1 MTGISHLRVA
11 NCRSLLVGLLLM
23 GLVGCP
29 APTPDERI
37 GQIKGTVVQRGNG
50 VIDLDLSNTS
60 LSDSDFSYVHAFCA
74 NSSRAYKSVHTL
86 NLTNTSITDN
96 FLDAMTLQQGRFTSE
111 SGLRELILTGTDT
124 SDEAVHKYQTVNP
137 ECRIIR

>member
-1 MTGISHLRVA
+1 
-11 NCRSLLVGLLLM
+11 
-23 GLVGCP
+23 
-29 APTPDERI
+29 
-37 GQIKGTVVQRGNG
+37 
-50 VIDLDLSNTS
+50 VIDLDLSSTS

-74 NSSRAYKSVHTL
+74 NSRAYKSVHTL
-86 NLTNTSITDN
+86 NLKNTSITDN